1 MLQQMKSIKFA
12 VQTHPRYPA
21 VKRKARSLR
30 NTIRVRRLMSLLMVL
45 MFILTSCSSAGGDIP
60 PELCTAYGDL
70 LYTLQLAGGAFIV
83 LGLIILAAKKA
94 LSSFIPSQGA
104 QTGAIIISIFIG
116 VAFLAFSTEWGTTVL
131 GIFGL
136 PDLYTECGLAV

>member
-1 MLQQMKSIKFA
+1 MLQQIKIIRLA
-12 VQTHPRYPA
+12 AQTHPRYP
-21 VKRKARSLR
+21 RWQPKALDRIIRPR
-30 NTIRVRRLMSLLMVL
+30 NLVSLLLVL
-45 MFILTSCSSAGGDIP
+45 MFVLTSCSSAGGDIP

-70 LYTLQLAGGAFIV
+70 LYTLQLTGGAFIV

-104 QTGAIIISIFIG
+104 QTGAIIIAIAIG

-136 PDLYTECGLAV
+136 PDLYAECGLAV

>member
-1 MLQQMKSIKFA
+1 MLQQLKSIQLA
-12 VQTHPRYPA
+12 VETHPRYPA
-21 VKRKARSLR
+21 LQRKAVSLR
-30 NTIRVRRLMSLLMVL
+30 HLARARTLVTLLLVL
-45 MFILTSCSSAGGDIP
+45 MFVLTSCSSAGGDIP
-60 PELCTAYGDL
+60 AELCTAYGDL

-104 QTGAIIISIFIG
+104 QVGAIIISIAIG
-116 VAFLAFSTEWGTTVL
+116 VAFLAFSTQWGTTVL

>member
-1 MLQQMKSIKFA
+1 MLQQMKSIQFA

-21 VKRKARSLR
+21 AQRKARSLQ
-30 NTIRVRRLMSLLMVL
+30 NTIRVRHLMSLLLAL

-104 QTGAIIISIFIG
+104 QIGAIIISIVIG
-116 VAFLAFSTEWGTTVL
+116 IGFLAFSSEWGTRVL
-131 GIFGL
+131 GIFSL